1 MIARLIRW
9 SIHNRLL
16 VLLAS
21 LLIAAWGVYSLTQ
34 TPLDA
39 LPDLSDTQV
48 IIKASYPGKAPQ
60 VIEDQVTYPLTTTL
74 LGVPGAKTIRAYSS
88 FGDAFVYVLFD
99 DKTDQYWARSRVLEY
114 LNQVQSRLPQG
125 AKVSLGPD
133 ATGVGWVYEYALV
146 DRTGRHDLGQL
157 RALNDWFLKFE
168 LKAVPDVSEVASIG
182 GMVRQYQVVLDPDK
196 LRAFGI
202 SQATV
207 TEALSKANQ
216 ASGGSV
222 VEMAESEYMVRS
234 TAYLRS
240 LDDFRHVV
248 LRTDAGGTPVLL
260 GDVAR
265 IQVGPEMRRGVAEL
279 NGQGEVAGGV
289 VVMRS
294 GKNALTTIE
303 AVKAKLSDLK
313 RSLPP
318 GVELVTTYDRSQL
331 IERAVYNLKDKLI
344 EEFVIVGI
352 VCAVFLF
359 HLRSALV
366 AILSLP
372 LGVLTAFIVM
382 RYQGVNANLMS
393 LGGIAIAIGAM
404 IDAAIVMIE
413 NAHKH
418 LEAFE
423 HEHPGERLSASRR
436 WTLIAESA
444 AEVGPALFFSLL
456 IITLSFIP
464 VFSLEGQEGKLFSP
478 LAFTKTYTIAA
489 AAGLSVTL
497 VPVLMGYL
505 IRGRIPHEA
514 SNPINR
520 VLMAMYRPLLEATL
534 RRPWVAIGAALVALA
549 LTAIPISRLGGEFMP
564 PLDEGDLL
572 YMPTAL
578 PGISAAKASE
588 LLQQTDRLIKTVP
601 EVETVFGKSGRAD
614 SATDPAPLEMF
625 ETTIRFKPRDQWR
638 PGMTPQKLIDE
649 LDSRV
654 KVPGLSNVW
663 VPPIRNRLDMLS
675 TGIKTPVG
683 VKISGPDLAQIDKI
697 AAQIEETVRHAPGV
711 TSALAERLNG
721 GRYVDVDIDRLAA
734 ARYGL
739 AIADIQAV
747 VASAVGGDNVGEVI
761 AGRERFPINLRYP
774 REFRDSVQTLRDLP
788 IVTDR
793 GAQIR
798 LGDVAAIRIEDGPPM
813 IRSENARLS
822 GYVYVDIRN
831 TDLQT
836 AVAGMQRLVAEK
848 VAVPPGY
855 SIAWS
860 GQFEYLERAAAKLRT
875 VIPITLAVIFV
886 LLFLTFNSAVDA
898 LMLMSTIPFAL
909 VGGFWLIWGLGHA
922 VSVATSVGFI
932 ALAGVAAEFG
942 VVMLLYLRGALA
954 RHLANGATLN
964 EALLIDAIREGAV
977 LRVRPKAM
985 TVAVILAG
993 LVPIMVGHGAGSEV
1007 MQRIAA
1013 PMVGGMITAPLLS
1026 MFVIPAAWLLLQR
1039 RRLKSLAPHAGTSS
1053 DAAPA
1058 VVVVS
1063 PVASPGTDVPS
1074 TLSGE
1079 KQ

>member
-9 SIHNRLL
+9 SIYNRFL
-16 VLLAS
+16 VLLATV
-21 LLIAAWGVYSLTQ
+21 LVTAWGVYSVMQ

-60 VIEDQVTYPLTTTL
+60 VVEDQVTYPLTTTL
-74 LGVPGAKTIRAYSS
+74 LGVPDAKTIRAYSS

-114 LNQVQSRLPQG
+114 LNQVQSRLPPG
-125 AKVSLGPD
+125 ATVSLGPD

-146 DRTGRHDLGQL
+146 DRSGQHDLGQL

-168 LKAVPDVSEVASIG
+168 LKSVPDVSEVASIG

-196 LRAFGI
+196 LRAYGI
-202 SQATV
+202 TQAMV
-207 TEALSKANQ
+207 ADALGKANQ
-216 ASGGSV
+216 ESGGSV

-234 TAYLRS
+234 SGYLRT
-240 LDDFRHVV
+240 LDDFRNVV
-248 LRTDAGGTPVLL
+248 LRTNEAGTPVLL

-265 IQVGPEMRRGVAEL
+265 IQIGPEMRRGIAEL
-279 NGQGEVAGGV
+279 NGQGEVASGV
-289 VVMRS
+289 IVMRS
-294 GKNALTTIE
+294 GKNALTTID
-303 AVKAKLSDLK
+303 AVKAKLAGLK
-313 RSLPP
+313 RSLPA
-318 GVELVTTYDRSQL
+318 GVEVVTTYDRSQL
-331 IERAVYNLKDKLI
+331 IERAVDNLKDKLV
-344 EEFVIVGI
+344 EEFIIVGL

-359 HLRSALV
+359 HLRSAFV

-372 LGVLTAFIVM
+372 LGVLAAFIVM

-418 LEAFE
+418 LEAYE
-423 HEHPGERLSASRR
+423 HAHPGKAISSAER
-436 WTLIAESA
+436 WELIATSA

-456 IITLSFIP
+456 VITLSFIP

-497 VPVLMGYL
+497 VPVLMGLL
-505 IRGRIPHEA
+505 IRGRIPHENA
-514 SNPINR
+514 NPINR
-520 VLMAMYRPLLEATL
+520 ALIRLYRPLLEATL
-534 RRPWVAIGAALVALA
+534 RRPWVAIGLAVVALA
-549 LTAIPISRLGGEFMP
+549 ASAIPLSRLGGEFMP

-578 PGISAAKASE
+578 PGISTEKASE

-601 EVETVFGKSGRAD
+601 EVQTVFGKSGRAD

-625 ETTIRFKPRDQWR
+625 ETTIQFKPRSEWR
-638 PGMTPQKLIDE
+638 PGMTPEKLVDE
-649 LDSRV
+649 LDRTV

-683 VKISGPDLAQIDKI
+683 VKISGPDLGQIDKV
-697 AAQIEETVRHAPGV
+697 ATQIEAAVKTVPGV

-721 GRYVDVDIDRLAA
+721 GRYIDVDIDRLAA

-739 AIADIQAV
+739 AVADIQSIV
-747 VASAVGGDNVGEVI
+747 STAVGGENVGEVI
-761 AGRERFPINLRYP
+761 AGRERFPINIRYP
-774 REFRDSVQTLRDLP
+774 REIRDSLEKLRELP
-788 IVTDR
+788 VVTER
-793 GAQIR
+793 GAQIQ
-798 LGDVAAIRIEDGPPM
+798 LADVAHVTIADGPPM
-813 IRSENARLS
+813 IRSENARLA
-822 GYVYVDIRN
+822 GYVYVDIRD
-831 TDLQT
+831 TDLHS
-836 AVAGMQRLVAEK
+836 AVQAMQRAVAEK
-848 VAVPPGY
+848 VTLPAGY

-875 VIPITLAVIFV
+875 VIPVTLVVIFV
-886 LLFLTFNSAVDA
+886 LLFLTFNSVGDA
-898 LMLMSTIPFAL
+898 LLLMSTVPFAL
-909 VGGFWLIWGLGHA
+909 IGGFWFIWMLGHA
-922 VSVATSVGFI
+922 VSVATAVGFI

-942 VVMLLYLRGALA
+942 VVMLLYLKGALNRRLDA
-954 RHLANGATLN
+954 GEPLTETL
-964 EALLIDAIREGAV
+964 LLDAIREGAV
-977 LRVRPKAM
+977 QRVRPKAM
-985 TVAVILAG
+985 TVAVVLAG
-993 LVPIMVGHGAGSEV
+993 LIPIMVGHGVGSEV

-1013 PMVGGMITAPLLS
+1013 PMVGGMITAPILS
-1026 MFVIPAAWLLLQR
+1026 MLVIPAAWFLLQR
-1039 RRLKSLAPHAGTSS
+1039 RRAKRLPDARPSHA
-1053 DAAPA
+1053 
-1058 VVVVS
+1058 
-1063 PVASPGTDVPS
+1063 VPS
-1074 TLSGE
+1074 GTTVPTTQTGE
-1079 KQ
+1079 LQ

>member
-9 SIHNRLL
+9 SIGNRFL
-16 VLLAS
+16 VLLATA
-21 LLIAAWGVYSLTQ
+21 LVTAWGVYSLKE

-114 LNQVQSRLPQG
+114 LNQVQSRLPPG
-125 AKVSLGPD
+125 ATVSLGPD

-146 DRTGRHDLGQL
+146 DRTGQHDLGQL

-168 LKAVPDVSEVASIG
+168 LKSVPDVSEVASIG

-196 LRAFGI
+196 LRAYGI
-202 SQATV
+202 TQAMV
-207 TEALSKANQ
+207 ADAVGKANQ
-216 ASGGSV
+216 ESGGSV

-234 TAYLRS
+234 SGYLRS
-240 LDDFRHVV
+240 LDDFRNVV
-248 LRTDAGGTPVLL
+248 LRTNDAGTPVVL

-265 IQVGPEMRRGVAEL
+265 IQIGPEMRRGIAEL
-279 NGQGEVAGGV
+279 NGEGEVTGGV
-289 VVMRS
+289 IVMRS
-294 GKNALTTIE
+294 GKNALTTVD

-313 RSLPP
+313 RSLPQ
-318 GVELVTTYDRSQL
+318 GVEVVTTYDRSQL
-331 IERAVYNLKDKLI
+331 IERAVDNLKEKLI
-344 EEFVIVGI
+344 EEFIVVAL

-366 AILSLP
+366 AVLSLP
-372 LGVLTAFIVM
+372 IGVLAAFIVM

-418 LEAFE
+418 LEACE
-423 HEHPGERLSASRR
+423 HEHPGKPLTAKHR
-436 WTLIAESA
+436 WELIATSA

-520 VLMAMYRPLLEATL
+520 VLVRLYRPLLEATL
-534 RRPWVAIGAALVALA
+534 RRPWLIIALAILALA
-549 LTAIPISRLGGEFMP
+549 LTVIPLSRLGGEFLP

-578 PGISAAKASE
+578 PGISAEKASE

-601 EVETVFGKSGRAD
+601 EVASVFGKSGRAD
-614 SATDPAPLEMF
+614 TATDPAPLEMF
-625 ETTIRFKPRDQWR
+625 ETTIQFKPKSQWR
-638 PGMTPQKLIDE
+638 PGMTPEKLVDE
-649 LDSRV
+649 LDRTV

-683 VKISGPDLAQIDKI
+683 VKISGADLSQIDRI
-697 AAQIEETVRHAPGV
+697 ATQVEAAVKDVPGV

-721 GRYVDVDIDRLAA
+721 GRYIDVDINRQAA
-734 ARYGL
+734 ARYGMSVD
-739 AIADIQAV
+739 DIQSV
-747 VASAVGGDNVGEVI
+747 ISTAVGGDNVGEVI
-761 AGRERFPINLRYP
+761 AGRERFPINIRYP
-774 REFRDSVQTLRDLP
+774 REVRDSLERLRDLP
-788 IVTDR
+788 VLTGR

-798 LGDVAAIRIEDGPPM
+798 LGDVAEIRVADGPPM

-822 GYVYVDIRN
+822 GYVYIDIRN
-831 TDLQT
+831 VDLQS
-836 AVAGMQRLVAEK
+836 AVQAMQHAVSEK
-848 VAVPPGY
+848 VKLPPGY

-875 VIPITLAVIFV
+875 VIPVTLVVIFV
-886 LLFLTFNSAVDA
+886 LLFLTFNSTADA
-898 LMLMSTIPFAL
+898 LLLMCTVPFAL
-909 VGGFWLIWGLGHA
+909 VGGFWLIWILGHA

-942 VVMLLYLRGALA
+942 VVMLLYLKGALNK
-954 RHLANGATLN
+954 RLERGEPLT
-964 EALLIDAIREGAV
+964 ETTLIDAIREGAV

-985 TVAVILAG
+985 TVAVVLAG
-993 LVPIMVGHGAGSEV
+993 LIPIMVGHGAGSEV

-1013 PMVGGMITAPLLS
+1013 PMVGGMVTAPFLS
-1026 MFVIPAAWLLLQR
+1026 MFVIPAAWFLLQR
-1039 RRLKSLAPHAGTSS
+1039 RHLRKHAAFSY
-1053 DAAPA
+1053 A
-1058 VVVVS
+1058 
-1063 PVASPGTDVPS
+1063 VPS
-1074 TLSGE
+1074 GTNVPSVQTGE
-1079 KQ
+1079 TQ

>member
-1 MIARLIRW
+1 MIERLIRW
-9 SIHNRLL
+9 SITNRFL
-16 VLLAS
+16 VLLAT
-21 LLIAAWGVYSLTQ
+21 LLITGWGVFSVTQ

-60 VIEDQVTYPLTTTL
+60 VVEDQVTYPLTTTL

-125 AKVSLGPD
+125 ATVSLGPD

-146 DRTGRHDLGQL
+146 DKTGKHDLGQL

-196 LRAFGI
+196 LRAYGI
-202 SQATV
+202 TQETV
-207 TEALSKANQ
+207 TDALKKANQ
-216 ASGGSV
+216 ESGGSV
-222 VEMAESEYMVRS
+222 IELAESDYMVRS
-234 TAYLRS
+234 SGYLHS
-240 LDDFRHVV
+240 LDDFRNVV
-248 LRTDAGGTPVLL
+248 LRTNDLGTPVLL

-265 IQVGPEMRRGVAEL
+265 IQIGPEMRRGIAEL
-279 NGQGEVAGGV
+279 NGVGEVAGGV
-289 VVMRS
+289 IVMRS

-303 AVKAKLSDLK
+303 AVKAKLDTLK
-313 RSLPP
+313 KSLPA
-318 GVELVTTYDRSQL
+318 GVEVVTTYDRSKL
-331 IERAVYNLKDKLI
+331 IERAVDNLRDKLI
-344 EEFVIVGI
+344 EEFVIVGL
-352 VCAVFLF
+352 VCALFLF
-359 HLRSALV
+359 HLRSAFV

-372 LGVLTAFIVM
+372 LGVLAAFIVM

-393 LGGIAIAIGAM
+393 LGGNAIAIGAM

-418 LEAFE
+418 LEA
-423 HEHPGERLSASRR
+423 HEHAHPDQPITAPQR
-436 WTLIAESA
+436 WELIAASA

-456 IITLSFIP
+456 IITMSFIP

-489 AAGLSVTL
+489 AALLSVTL

-505 IRGRIPHEA
+505 VRGRIPHENA
-514 SNPINR
+514 NPINR
-520 VLMAMYRPLLEATL
+520 VLVRLYRPLLEATL
-534 RRPWVAIGAALVALA
+534 RRPWAAIAIAVVALG
-549 LTAIPISRLGGEFMP
+549 LTAIPISRLGGEFLP

-578 PGISAAKASE
+578 PGISAEKASE

-601 EVETVFGKSGRAD
+601 EVATVFGKSGRAD
-614 SATDPAPLEMF
+614 TATDPAPLEMF
-625 ETTIRFKPRDQWR
+625 ETTIQFKPRDQWR
-638 PGMTPQKLIDE
+638 AGMTPQKLVDE
-649 LDSRV
+649 LDRTV

-683 VKISGPDLAQIDKI
+683 VKISGSDLGVIDQI
-697 AAQIEETVRHAPGV
+697 ATQVEATVKTVPGV
-711 TSALAERLNG
+711 SSALAERLNG
-721 GRYVDVDIDRLAA
+721 GRYIDVDIDRLRA

-739 AIADIQAV
+739 AIADIQSV
-747 VASAVGGDNVGEVI
+747 VSSAVGGENVGEVI
-761 AGRERFPINLRYP
+761 DGRQRFPINVRYP
-774 REFRDSVQTLRDLP
+774 REVRDSLENLRQLP
-788 IVTDR
+788 IVTER
-793 GAQIR
+793 GAQIM
-798 LGDVAAIRIEDGPPM
+798 LGDVATLKIADGPPM
-813 IRSENARLS
+813 IRSENARLA
-822 GYVYVDIRN
+822 GYVYVDIRD
-831 TDLQT
+831 TDLQSAVT
-836 AVAGMQRLVAEK
+836 AMQRAVAAK
-848 VAVPPGY
+848 VVLPPGY

-860 GQFEYLERAAAKLRT
+860 GQFEYLERASAKLRT
-875 VIPITLAVIFV
+875 VIPVTLVIIFV
-886 LLFLTFNSAVDA
+886 LLFLTFSSAADA
-898 LMLMSTIPFAL
+898 LLLMSTVPFAL
-909 VGGFWLIWGLGHA
+909 VGGFWLIWILGHA
-922 VSVATSVGFI
+922 VSVATAVGFI

-942 VVMLLYLRGALA
+942 VVMLLYLKRALEHRLQGGHA
-954 RHLANGATLN
+954 MT

-985 TVAVILAG
+985 TVAVVLAG
-993 LVPIMVGHGAGSEV
+993 LIPIMLGHGAGSEV

-1013 PMVGGMITAPLLS
+1013 PMVGGMVTAPLLS
-1026 MFVIPAAWLLLQR
+1026 MFVIPAAWLLVKR
-1039 RRLKSLAPHAGTSS
+1039 RQLRRSFSTL
-1053 DAAPA
+1053 
-1058 VVVVS
+1058 
-1063 PVASPGTDVPS
+1063 VPS
-1074 TLSGE
+1074 TYSGE
-1079 KQ
+1079 IK

>member
-9 SIHNRLL
+9 SIYNRFL
-16 VLLAS
+16 VLLATV
-21 LLIAAWGVYSLTQ
+21 LVTAWGVYSVMQ

-60 VIEDQVTYPLTTTL
+60 VVEDQVTYPLTTTL

-114 LNQVQSRLPQG
+114 LNQVQSRLPPG
-125 AKVSLGPD
+125 ATVSLGPD

-146 DRTGRHDLGQL
+146 DRSGQHDLGQL

-168 LKAVPDVSEVASIG
+168 LKSVPDVSEVASIG

-196 LRAFGI
+196 LRAYGI
-202 SQATV
+202 TQAMV
-207 TEALSKANQ
+207 ADALGKANQ
-216 ASGGSV
+216 ESGGSV

-234 TAYLRS
+234 SGYLRT
-240 LDDFRHVV
+240 LDDFRNVV
-248 LRTDAGGTPVLL
+248 LRTNEAGTPVLL

-265 IQVGPEMRRGVAEL
+265 IQIGPEMRRGIAEL

-289 VVMRS
+289 IVMRS
-294 GKNALTTIE
+294 GKNALTTID
-303 AVKAKLSDLK
+303 AVKAKLAGLK
-313 RSLPP
+313 RSLPA
-318 GVELVTTYDRSQL
+318 GVEVVTTYDRSQL
-331 IERAVYNLKDKLI
+331 IERAVDNLKDKLV
-344 EEFVIVGI
+344 EEFIIVGL

-359 HLRSALV
+359 HLRSAFV

-372 LGVLTAFIVM
+372 LGVLAAFIVM

-418 LEAFE
+418 LEAYE
-423 HEHPGERLSASRR
+423 HAHPGKAISSAER
-436 WTLIAESA
+436 WELIATSA

-456 IITLSFIP
+456 VITLSFIP

-497 VPVLMGYL
+497 VPVLMGLL
-505 IRGRIPHEA
+505 IRGRIPHENA
-514 SNPINR
+514 NPINR
-520 VLMAMYRPLLEATL
+520 VLIRLYRPVLEATL
-534 RRPWVAIGAALVALA
+534 RRPWVAIGLAVVALA
-549 LTAIPISRLGGEFMP
+549 ASAIPLSRLGGEFMP

-578 PGISAAKASE
+578 PGISTEKASE

-601 EVETVFGKSGRAD
+601 EVQTVFGKSGRAD

-625 ETTIRFKPRDQWR
+625 ETTIQFKPRSEWR
-638 PGMTPQKLIDE
+638 PGMTPEKLVDE
-649 LDSRV
+649 LDRTV

-683 VKISGPDLAQIDKI
+683 VKISGPDLGQIDKVATQVE
-697 AAQIEETVRHAPGV
+697 AAVKTVPGV

-721 GRYVDVDIDRLAA
+721 GRYIDVDIDRLAA

-739 AIADIQAV
+739 AVADIQSIV
-747 VASAVGGDNVGEVI
+747 STAVGGENVGEVI
-761 AGRERFPINLRYP
+761 AGRERFPINIRYP
-774 REFRDSVQTLRDLP
+774 REIRDSLEKLRELP
-788 IVTDR
+788 VVTER
-793 GAQIR
+793 GAQIQ
-798 LGDVAAIRIEDGPPM
+798 LADVAHVTIADGPPM
-813 IRSENARLS
+813 IRSENARLA
-822 GYVYVDIRN
+822 GYVYVDIRD
-831 TDLQT
+831 TDLHS
-836 AVAGMQRLVAEK
+836 AVQAMQRAVAEK
-848 VAVPPGY
+848 VTLPAGY

-875 VIPITLAVIFV
+875 VIPVTLVVIFV
-886 LLFLTFNSAVDA
+886 LLFLTFNSVGDA
-898 LMLMSTIPFAL
+898 LLLMSTVPFAL
-909 VGGFWLIWGLGHA
+909 IGGFWFIWMLGHA
-922 VSVATSVGFI
+922 VSVATAVGFI

-942 VVMLLYLRGALA
+942 VVMLLYLKGALNRRLDA
-954 RHLANGATLN
+954 GEPLTETL
-964 EALLIDAIREGAV
+964 LLDAIREGAV
-977 LRVRPKAM
+977 QRVRPKAM
-985 TVAVILAG
+985 TVAVVLAG
-993 LVPIMVGHGAGSEV
+993 LIPIMVGHGAGSEV

-1013 PMVGGMITAPLLS
+1013 PMVGGMITAPILS
-1026 MFVIPAAWLLLQR
+1026 MLVIPAAWFLLQR
-1039 RRLKSLAPHAGTSS
+1039 RRAKRLPDVRLSHA
-1053 DAAPA
+1053 
-1058 VVVVS
+1058 
-1063 PVASPGTDVPS
+1063 VPS
-1074 TLSGE
+1074 GTTVPTTQTGE
-1079 KQ
+1079 LQ

>member
-9 SIHNRLL
+9 SIYNRFL
-16 VLLAS
+16 VLLATV
-21 LLIAAWGVYSLTQ
+21 LVTAWGVYSVTQ

-60 VIEDQVTYPLTTTL
+60 VVEDQVTYPLTTTL

-114 LNQVQSRLPQG
+114 LNQVQSRLPPG
-125 AKVSLGPD
+125 ATVSLGPD

-146 DRTGRHDLGQL
+146 DRSGQHDLGQL

-168 LKAVPDVSEVASIG
+168 LKSVPDVSEVASIG

-196 LRAFGI
+196 LRAYGI
-202 SQATV
+202 TQAMV
-207 TEALSKANQ
+207 ADALGKANQ
-216 ASGGSV
+216 ESGGSV

-234 TAYLRS
+234 SGYLRT
-240 LDDFRHVV
+240 LDDFRNVV
-248 LRTDAGGTPVLL
+248 LRTNEAGTPVLL

-265 IQVGPEMRRGVAEL
+265 IQIGPEMRRGIAEL

-289 VVMRS
+289 IVMRS
-294 GKNALTTIE
+294 GKNALTTID
-303 AVKAKLSDLK
+303 AVKAKLADLK
-313 RSLPP
+313 RSLPA
-318 GVELVTTYDRSQL
+318 GVEVVTTYDRSQL
-331 IERAVYNLKDKLI
+331 IERAVDNLKDKLI
-344 EEFVIVGI
+344 EEFIIVGL
-352 VCAVFLF
+352 VCAIFLF
-359 HLRSALV
+359 HLRSAFV

-372 LGVLTAFIVM
+372 LGVLAAFIVM

-418 LEAFE
+418 LEAYE
-423 HEHPGERLSASRR
+423 HAHPGKAISSAER
-436 WTLIAESA
+436 WELIATSA

-456 IITLSFIP
+456 VITLSFIP

-497 VPVLMGYL
+497 VPVLMGLL
-505 IRGRIPHEA
+505 IRGRIPHENA
-514 SNPINR
+514 NPINR
-520 VLMAMYRPLLEATL
+520 VLIRLYRPVLEATL
-534 RRPWVAIGAALVALA
+534 RRPWVAIGLAVVALA
-549 LTAIPISRLGGEFMP
+549 ASAIPLSRLGGEFMP

-578 PGISAAKASE
+578 PGISTEKASE

-601 EVETVFGKSGRAD
+601 EVQTVFGKSGRAD

-625 ETTIRFKPRDQWR
+625 ETTIQFKPRSEWR
-638 PGMTPQKLIDE
+638 PGMTPEKLVDE
-649 LDSRV
+649 LDRTV

-683 VKISGPDLAQIDKI
+683 VKISGPDLGQIDKVATQVE
-697 AAQIEETVRHAPGV
+697 AAVKTVPGV

-721 GRYVDVDIDRLAA
+721 GRYIDVDIDRLAA

-739 AIADIQAV
+739 AVADIQSIV
-747 VASAVGGDNVGEVI
+747 STAVGGENVGEVI
-761 AGRERFPINLRYP
+761 AGRERFPINVRYP
-774 REFRDSVQTLRDLP
+774 REIRDSLEKLRELP
-788 IVTDR
+788 VVTER
-793 GAQIR
+793 GAQIQ
-798 LGDVAAIRIEDGPPM
+798 LADVAHVTIADGPPM
-813 IRSENARLS
+813 IRSENARLA
-822 GYVYVDIRN
+822 GYVYVDIRD
-831 TDLQT
+831 TDLHS
-836 AVAGMQRLVAEK
+836 AVQAMQRAVAEK
-848 VAVPPGY
+848 VTLPAGY

-875 VIPITLAVIFV
+875 VIPVTLVVIFV
-886 LLFLTFNSAVDA
+886 LLFLTFNSVGDA
-898 LMLMSTIPFAL
+898 LLLMSTVPFAL
-909 VGGFWLIWGLGHA
+909 VGGFWFIWMLGHA
-922 VSVATSVGFI
+922 VSVATAVGFI

-942 VVMLLYLRGALA
+942 VVMLLYLKGALNRRLDA
-954 RHLANGATLN
+954 GEPLT
-964 EALLIDAIREGAV
+964 EALLLDAIREGAV
-977 LRVRPKAM
+977 QRVRPKAM
-985 TVAVILAG
+985 TVAVVLAG
-993 LVPIMVGHGAGSEV
+993 LIPIMVGHGAGSEV

-1013 PMVGGMITAPLLS
+1013 PMVGGMITAPILS
-1026 MFVIPAAWLLLQR
+1026 MLVIPAAWFLLQR
-1039 RRLKSLAPHAGTSS
+1039 RRAKRMPDARLSHA
-1053 DAAPA
+1053 
-1058 VVVVS
+1058 
-1063 PVASPGTDVPS
+1063 VPS
-1074 TLSGE
+1074 GTTVPTTQTGE
-1079 KQ
+1079 LQ

>member
-9 SIHNRLL
+9 SIYNRFL
-16 VLLAS
+16 VLLATV
-21 LLIAAWGVYSLTQ
+21 LVTAWGVYSVMQ

-60 VIEDQVTYPLTTTL
+60 VVEDQVTYPLTTTL

-114 LNQVQSRLPQG
+114 LNQVQSRLPPS
-125 AKVSLGPD
+125 ATVSLGPD
-133 ATGVGWVYEYALV
+133 ATGVGWIYEYALV
-146 DRTGRHDLGQL
+146 DRSGQHDLGQL

-168 LKAVPDVSEVASIG
+168 LKSVPDVSEVASIG

-196 LRAFGI
+196 LRAYGI
-202 SQATV
+202 TQAMV
-207 TEALSKANQ
+207 ADALGKANQ
-216 ASGGSV
+216 ESGGSV

-234 TAYLRS
+234 SGYLRT
-240 LDDFRHVV
+240 LDDFRNVV
-248 LRTDAGGTPVLL
+248 LRTNEAGTPVLL

-265 IQVGPEMRRGVAEL
+265 IQIGPEMRRGIAEL

-289 VVMRS
+289 IVMRS

-303 AVKAKLSDLK
+303 AVKAKLAELK
-313 RSLPP
+313 RSLPA
-318 GVELVTTYDRSQL
+318 GVEVVTTYDRSQL
-331 IERAVYNLKDKLI
+331 IERAVDNLKDKLV
-344 EEFVIVGI
+344 EEFIIVGL

-359 HLRSALV
+359 HLRSAFV

-372 LGVLTAFIVM
+372 LGVLAAFIVM

-418 LEAFE
+418 LEAYE
-423 HEHPGERLSASRR
+423 HAHPGKAISSAER
-436 WTLIAESA
+436 WELIATSA

-456 IITLSFIP
+456 VITLSFIP

-497 VPVLMGYL
+497 VPVLMGLL
-505 IRGRIPHEA
+505 IRGRIPHENA
-514 SNPINR
+514 NPINR
-520 VLMAMYRPLLEATL
+520 VLIRLYRPVLEATL
-534 RRPWVAIGAALVALA
+534 RRPWVAIGLAVVALA
-549 LTAIPISRLGGEFMP
+549 ASAIPLSRLGGEFMP

-578 PGISAAKASE
+578 PGISTEKASE

-601 EVETVFGKSGRAD
+601 EVQTVFGKSGRAD

-625 ETTIRFKPRDQWR
+625 ETTIQFKPRSEWR
-638 PGMTPQKLIDE
+638 PGMTPEKLVDE
-649 LDSRV
+649 LDRTV

-683 VKISGPDLAQIDKI
+683 VKISGPDLGQIDKVATQVE
-697 AAQIEETVRHAPGV
+697 AAVKTVPGV

-721 GRYVDVDIDRLAA
+721 GRYIDVDIDRLAA

-739 AIADIQAV
+739 AVADIQSIV
-747 VASAVGGDNVGEVI
+747 STAVGGENVGEVI
-761 AGRERFPINLRYP
+761 AGRERFPINVRYP
-774 REFRDSVQTLRDLP
+774 REIRDSLEKLRELP
-788 IVTDR
+788 VVTER
-793 GAQIR
+793 GAQIQ
-798 LGDVAAIRIEDGPPM
+798 LADVAHITIADGPPM
-813 IRSENARLS
+813 IRSENARLA
-822 GYVYVDIRN
+822 GYVYVDIRD
-831 TDLQT
+831 TDLHS
-836 AVAGMQRLVAEK
+836 AVQAMQRAVAEK
-848 VAVPPGY
+848 VTLPAGY

-875 VIPITLAVIFV
+875 VIPVTLVVIFV
-886 LLFLTFNSAVDA
+886 LLFLTFNSVGDA
-898 LMLMSTIPFAL
+898 LLLMSTVPFAL
-909 VGGFWLIWGLGHA
+909 IGGFWFIWMLGHA
-922 VSVATSVGFI
+922 VSVATAVGFI

-942 VVMLLYLRGALA
+942 VVMLLYLKGALNRRLDA
-954 RHLANGATLN
+954 GEPLTETL
-964 EALLIDAIREGAV
+964 LLDAIREGAV
-977 LRVRPKAM
+977 QRVRPKAM
-985 TVAVILAG
+985 TVAVVLAG
-993 LVPIMVGHGAGSEV
+993 LIPIMVGHGAGSEV

-1013 PMVGGMITAPLLS
+1013 PMVGGMITAPILS
-1026 MFVIPAAWLLLQR
+1026 MLVIPAAWFLLQR
-1039 RRLKSLAPHAGTSS
+1039 RRAKRLPDARLSHA
-1053 DAAPA
+1053 
-1058 VVVVS
+1058 
-1063 PVASPGTDVPS
+1063 VPS
-1074 TLSGE
+1074 GTTVPTTQTGE
-1079 KQ
+1079 LQ

>member
-1 MIARLIRW
+1 MIAGLIRW
-9 SIHNRLL
+9 SIRNRLL
-16 VLLAS
+16 VLLAT
-21 LLIAAWGVYSLTQ
+21 LLLAAWGVHSVRQ

-60 VIEDQVTYPLTTTL
+60 VVEDQVTYPLTTTL
-74 LGVPGAKTIRAYSS
+74 LGVPGAKTVRAYSS

-99 DKTDQYWARSRVLEY
+99 DKTDLYWARSRVLEY
-114 LNQVQSRLPQG
+114 LNQVQSRLPRG
-125 AKVSLGPD
+125 ATVSLGPD

-146 DRTGRHDLGQL
+146 DRTGQQDLGQL

-168 LKAVPDVSEVASIG
+168 LKTVPDVSEVASVG
-182 GMVRQYQVVLDPDK
+182 GMVRQYQIVLDPDK
-196 LRAFGI
+196 LRAYSL
-202 SQATV
+202 SQSMIAN
-207 TEALSKANQ
+207 ALDKANQ
-216 ASGGSV
+216 EAGGSV
-222 VEMAESEYMVRS
+222 VEMGEAEYMVRS
-234 TAYLRS
+234 SGYLRS
-240 LDDFRHVV
+240 LDDFRNVV
-248 LRTDAGGTPVLL
+248 LRSNDAGTPVLL

-265 IQVGPEMRRGVAEL
+265 IQIGPEMRRGIAEL
-279 NGQGEVAGGV
+279 NGEGEVAGGII
-289 VVMRS
+289 VMRS

-303 AVKAKLSDLK
+303 AVKAKLADLQ
-313 RSLPP
+313 RSLPT
-318 GVELVTTYDRSQL
+318 GVKVVTTYDRSQL
-331 IERAVYNLKDKLI
+331 IERAVSNLTGRLI
-344 EEFVIVGI
+344 EEFIIVGL

-366 AILSLP
+366 AVISLP
-372 LGVLTAFIVM
+372 LGVLAAFIVM

-404 IDAAIVMIE
+404 VDAAIVMIE

-418 LEAFE
+418 LEAYG
-423 HEHPGERLSASRR
+423 HAHPDQPLTTERR
-436 WTLIAESA
+436 WDLIAESA

-464 VFSLEGQEGKLFSP
+464 VFSLQGQEGKLFSP

-505 IRGRIPHEA
+505 IRGRIPQENA
-514 SNPINR
+514 NPLNR
-520 VLMAMYRPLLEATL
+520 AMVRMYRPLLEATL
-534 RRPWVAIGAALVALA
+534 RRPWIVLGCALIALA
-549 LTAIPISRLGGEFMP
+549 ITVIPLSRLGGEFLP

-601 EVETVFGKSGRAD
+601 EVATVFGKSGRAD
-614 SATDPAPLEMF
+614 TATDSAPLEMF
-625 ETTIRFKPRDQWR
+625 ETTIQFRPRDQWR
-638 PGMTPQKLIDE
+638 PGMTPSKLVAE
-649 LDSRV
+649 LDRTV

-683 VKISGPDLAQIDKI
+683 VKISGPDLSQIERI
-697 AAQIEETVRHAPGV
+697 AAQVEVAVREVPGV
-711 TSALAERLNG
+711 TSALAERLTG
-721 GRYVDVDIDRLAA
+721 GRYVEIDIDRRAA

-739 AIADIQAV
+739 AVTDIQAV
-747 VASAVGGDNVGEVI
+747 VASAVGGENVGEVI
-761 AGRERFPINLRYP
+761 AGRERFPINIRYP
-774 REFRDSVQTLRDLP
+774 REVRDSLENLRRLP

-798 LGDVAAIRIEDGPPM
+798 LSDVAAVTITDGPPM

-822 GYVYVDIRN
+822 GYVYVDIRDV
-831 TDLQT
+831 DLAS
-836 AVAGMQRLVAEK
+836 AVQSMRRAVVQK
-848 VAVPPGY
+848 VVLPPGY
-855 SIAWS
+855 SINWS
-860 GQFEYLERAAAKLRT
+860 GQFEYLERAAATLRT
-875 VIPITLAVIFV
+875 VVPVTLAVIFV
-886 LLFLTFNSAVDA
+886 LLFLTFGSVADA
-898 LMLMSTIPFAL
+898 LLLMLTVPFAL
-909 VGGFWLIWGLGHA
+909 VGGFWLVWMLGHA
-922 VSVATSVGFI
+922 VSVATAVGFI

-942 VVMLLYLRGALA
+942 VVMLLYLKEAMNRRTRAGE
-954 RHLANGATLN
+954 HWTEATLV
-964 EALLIDAIREGAV
+964 EAIREGAV

-985 TVAVILAG
+985 TVAVVLAG
-993 LVPIMVGHGAGSEV
+993 LIPIMVGSGAGSEV

-1026 MFVIPAAWLLLQR
+1026 MFVIPAVWLLLQR
-1039 RRLKSLAPHAGTSS
+1039 RRIRRAGCESN
-1053 DAAPA
+1053 
-1058 VVVVS
+1058 VS
-1063 PVASPGTDVPS
+1063 AVPS
-1074 TLSGE
+1074 GRHLPSKITE
-1079 KQ
+1079 N